1 LSIKGY
7 AHREA
12 ANVNLKRVLAERR
25 VRIRIKKAEP
35 TWLASEQADQLMAQ
49 PDTSLGRRDAF
60 LMCLLLEHGLRVGE
74 VTDLKVADLDLN
86 ERLLTFYRP
95 KVHKI
100 QTHGLTDRTYL
111 AARAYLEMDAPH

>member
-25 VRIRIKKAEP
+25 VRIGIKKAEP
-35 TWLASEQADQLMAQ
+35 TWLTSEQADQLMAQ
-49 PDTSLGRRDAF
+49 PDTPLGRRDAF

-100 QTHGLTDRTYL
+100 QAHRLTDRTYL
-111 AARAYLEMDAPH
+111 ADRAYLEMDAPH